1 MNGANNKAGNGFVG
15 MARTPKVVEDR
26 RDQIIDAA
34 MQVFAQKG
42 FTRATNKD
50 IAREAGITPGLIY
63 YYFESKEDLL
73 KTIIETR
80 SPAQLMTTLPLQVF
94 ELPPEVFLRMLILR
108 ALSIIESEQLIQM
121 VRMLLSEVVHN
132 TEAASIVF
140 SMIQRLLEF
149 LGKYFEAQVENG
161 ALRGVDGVLTAQ
173 IMVGSVFVF
182 VLRRQI
188 LCDPTALE
196 YTHEQIAEV
205 VSETVLK
212 GILPR

>member
-1 MNGANNKAGNGFVG
+1 
-15 MARTPKVVEDR
+15 MARTPKGVEDR

-34 MQVFAQKG
+34 MRVFAQKG

-63 YYFESKEDLL
+63 YYFENKKDLL
-73 KTIIETR
+73 KAIIETR
-80 SPAQLMTTLPLQVF
+80 SPALLMTTLPPQVF
-94 ELPPEVFLRMLILR
+94 ELPPEVFLRMLIQR
-108 ALSIIESEQLIQM
+108 ALSIVESNQLIQL
-121 VRMLLSEVVHN
+121 VRMLLPEVIHN
-132 TEAASIVF
+132 TEVAPIVN

-149 LGKYFEAQVENG
+149 LGKYFESQVQIG
-161 ALRGVDGVLTAQ
+161 SLLSVDRVLIAQ
-173 IMVGSVFVF
+173 ITLGSVFVF

-188 LCDPTALE
+188 LCDPVALE
-196 YTHEQIAEV
+196 YTHEQIAEA

>member
-1 MNGANNKAGNGFVG
+1 
-15 MARTPKVVEDR
+15 MARTPKVVADR

-63 YYFESKEDLL
+63 YYFDSKEDLL

-80 SPAQLMTTLPLQVF
+80 SPAQLMTTLPPQVF
-94 ELPPEVFLRMLILR
+94 ELPPEIFMRMLILR
-108 ALSIIESEQLIQM
+108 ALSIIETDQFIQLT
-121 VRMLLSEVVHN
+121 RMILPEVVHN
-132 TEAASIVF
+132 TELEPIIF
-140 SMIQRLLEF
+140 PMIRRLLEF
-149 LGKYFEAQVENG
+149 LGTYFEVQMEKG
-161 ALRGVDGVLTAQ
+161 ALRRVDGVLTAQ
-173 IMVGSVFVF
+173 VMVGSVFIF

-188 LCDPTALE
+188 LHDPIALE
-196 YTHEQIAEV
+196 YSHEQIAEV
-205 VSETVLK
+205 VSETVLQ

>member
-1 MNGANNKAGNGFVG
+1 

-50 IAREAGITPGLIY
+50 IAHEAGITPGLIY
-63 YYFESKEDLL
+63 YYFESKEALL
-73 KTIIETR
+73 KAIIETR
-80 SPAQLMTTLPLQVF
+80 SPAQLITTLPPQVF
-94 ELPPEVFLRMLILR
+94 ELPPETFMRMLILR
-108 ALSIIESEQLIQM
+108 ALSIIESEQLIQL
-121 VRMLLSEVVHN
+121 VRMLLPEVVHN
-132 TEAASIVF
+132 TEVAPIIF

-149 LGKYFEAQVENG
+149 LGRYFETQMEKG
-161 ALRGVDGVLTAQ
+161 ALRRISGVLTAQ
-173 IMVGSVFVF
+173 VMVGSVFGF

-188 LCDPTALE
+188 LRDPTALE
-196 YTHEQIAEV
+196 YTHEQIADV
-205 VSETVLK
+205 VSETVLQ

>member
-1 MNGANNKAGNGFVG
+1 

-50 IAREAGITPGLIY
+50 IAHEAGITPGLIY
-63 YYFESKEDLL
+63 YYFESKEALL
-73 KTIIETR
+73 KAIIETR
-80 SPAQLMTTLPLQVF
+80 SPAQLITTLPPQVF
-94 ELPPEVFLRMLILR
+94 ELPPETFMRMLILR
-108 ALSIIESEQLIQM
+108 ALSIIESEQLIQL
-121 VRMLLSEVVHN
+121 VRMLLPEVVHN
-132 TEAASIVF
+132 TEVAPIIF

-149 LGKYFEAQVENG
+149 LGRYFETQMEKG
-161 ALRGVDGVLTAQ
+161 ALRQISGVLTAQ
-173 IMVGSVFVF
+173 VMVGSVFGF

-188 LCDPTALE
+188 LRDPTALE
-196 YTHEQIAEV
+196 YTHEQIADV
-205 VSETVLK
+205 VSETVLQ

>member
-1 MNGANNKAGNGFVG
+1 

-42 FTRATNKD
+42 FIRATNKD

-63 YYFESKEDLL
+63 YYFDSKEDLL

-80 SPAQLMTTLPLQVF
+80 SPAQLMTTLPPQVF
-94 ELPPEVFLRMLILR
+94 ELPPEIFMRMLILR
-108 ALSIIESEQLIQM
+108 ALSIVETKQFIQLI
-121 VRMLLSEVVHN
+121 RMILPEVIHN
-132 TEAASIVF
+132 TELKPIILP
-140 SMIQRLLEF
+140 MIRRLLEF
-149 LGKYFEAQVENG
+149 LGNYFEAQVEKG
-161 ALRGVDGVLTAQ
+161 ALRRVDGVPTAQ
-173 IMVGSVFVF
+173 VMVGSVLIF

-188 LCDPTALE
+188 LQDPIALE
-196 YTHEQIAEV
+196 YSHEQIADV
-205 VSETVLK
+205 VSETVLQ

>member
-1 MNGANNKAGNGFVG
+1 

-42 FTRATNKD
+42 FIKATNKD

-63 YYFESKEDLL
+63 YYFDSKEDLL

-80 SPAQLMTTLPLQVF
+80 SPAQLMTTLPPQIF
-94 ELPPEVFLRMLILR
+94 ELPPEIFIPMLILR
-108 ALSIIESEQLIQM
+108 ALNIVETEQLIQL
-121 VRMLLSEVVHN
+121 VRMLLPEIVHN
-132 TEAASIVF
+132 TGVAPIIF
-140 SMIQRLLEF
+140 PMIQRLLEF
-149 LGKYFEAQVENG
+149 LGKYFEVQMEKG
-161 ALRGVDGVLTAQ
+161 ALRRLDGVLTAQ
-173 IMVGSVFVF
+173 FMVSSVFVF

-188 LCDPTALE
+188 LHDPIALE
-196 YTHEQIAEV
+196 YSHEQIAEV
-205 VSETVLK
+205 VSETVLQ

>member
-1 MNGANNKAGNGFVG
+1 

-73 KTIIETR
+73 KSIIETR
-80 SPAQLMTTLPLQVF
+80 SPAQLMTTLPPQVF

-108 ALSIIESEQLIQM
+108 ALSIIESEQFIPL
-121 VRMLLSEVVHN
+121 VRMLLPEIAHNSEI
-132 TEAASIVF
+132 ASITASF
-140 SMIQRLLEF
+140 IQRILGF
-149 LGKYFEAQVENG
+149 LGTYFEKQVEKG
-161 ALRGVDGVLTAQ
+161 ALRPINGVLTAQ
-173 IMVGSVFVF
+173 VAIGSALAFI
-182 VLRRQI
+182 LRRQI
-188 LCDPTALE
+188 VCDPVALE
-196 YTHEQIAEV
+196 YTHEQIANAV
-205 VSETVLK
+205 CETVLQ

>member
-1 MNGANNKAGNGFVG
+1 

-26 RDQIIDAA
+26 REQIIDAA

-80 SPAQLMTTLPLQVF
+80 SPAQLMTTLPSQTF
-94 ELPPEVFLRMLILR
+94 ELPPEIFLRMLILR
-108 ALSIIESEQLIQM
+108 ALSIVESEQLIQLI
-121 VRMLLSEVVHN
+121 RMLLPELMHN
-132 TEAASIVF
+132 AEMAPFTFSI
-140 SMIQRLLEF
+140 IQRLLEF
-149 LGKYFEAQVENG
+149 LGTYFETQAVKGTLRQVN
-161 ALRGVDGVLTAQ
+161 GVLTAQ
-173 IMVGSVFVF
+173 IMVGSVFGF

-188 LCDPTALE
+188 IRDPTALE

-205 VSETVLK
+205 VSETVLQ

>member
-1 MNGANNKAGNGFVG
+1 

-26 RDQIIDAA
+26 RDQIVDAA

-50 IAREAGITPGLIY
+50 IAQEAGITPGLIY

-80 SPAQLMTTLPLQVF
+80 SPAQLMTTLHPQVF

-108 ALSIIESEQLIQM
+108 ALSIIESEQLIQL
-121 VRMLLSEVVHN
+121 VRMLLPEVVHN
-132 TEAASIVF
+132 TEVASIVF
-140 SMIQRLLEF
+140 SMFQRILEF

-161 ALRGVDGVLTAQ
+161 ALRSVDGVLTAQ
-173 IMVGSVFVF
+173 IMVGSVFGF

-188 LCDPTALE
+188 LCDPAAME
-196 YTHEQIAEV
+196 YTHQQIAEV

>member
-1 MNGANNKAGNGFVG
+1 

-34 MQVFAQKG
+34 MHVFAQKG
-42 FTRATNKD
+42 FIRATNKD

-63 YYFESKEDLL
+63 YYFDSKEDLL

-80 SPAQLMTTLPLQVF
+80 SPAQLMTTLPPQVF
-94 ELPPEVFLRMLILR
+94 ELPPETFIPMLILR
-108 ALSIIESEQLIQM
+108 ALSIIETEQLIQLI
-121 VRMLLSEVVHN
+121 RMLLPEVIHN
-132 TEAASIVF
+132 TGVAPIIF

-149 LGKYFEAQVENG
+149 LGKYFELQMEKG
-161 ALRGVDGVLTAQ
+161 ALRRLDGVLTAQ

-188 LCDPTALE
+188 LHDPIALE
-196 YTHEQIAEV
+196 YSHEQIAEV
-205 VSETVLK
+205 VSETVLQ

>member
-1 MNGANNKAGNGFVG
+1 

-42 FTRATNKD
+42 FIKATNKD

-63 YYFESKEDLL
+63 YYFDSKEDLL

-80 SPAQLMTTLPLQVF
+80 SPAQLMTTLPPQIF
-94 ELPPEVFLRMLILR
+94 ELPPEIFIPMLILR
-108 ALSIIESEQLIQM
+108 ALNIIETEQFIQL
-121 VRMLLSEVVHN
+121 VRMLLPEVVHN
-132 TEAASIVF
+132 TGVAQIIF
-140 SMIQRLLEF
+140 PMIRRLLEF
-149 LGKYFEAQVENG
+149 LGKYFEVQMGKG
-161 ALRGVDGVLTAQ
+161 ALRRLDGVLTAQ
-173 IMVGSVFVF
+173 FMVSSVFVF

-188 LCDPTALE
+188 LHDPIALE
-196 YTHEQIAEV
+196 YSHEQIAEV
-205 VSETVLK
+205 VSETVLQ

>member
-1 MNGANNKAGNGFVG
+1 

-42 FTRATNKD
+42 FIRATNKD

-63 YYFESKEDLL
+63 YYFDSKEDLL

-80 SPAQLMTTLPLQVF
+80 SPAQLMTTLPPQIF
-94 ELPPEVFLRMLILR
+94 ELPPENFIRMLILR
-108 ALSIIESEQLIQM
+108 ALSIIETEQLIQL
-121 VRMLLSEVVHN
+121 VRMLLPEVVHN
-132 TEAASIVF
+132 TGVASIIF
-140 SMIQRLLEF
+140 PMIQRLLGF
-149 LGKYFEAQVENG
+149 LGKYFEVQIEKG
-161 ALRGVDGVLTAQ
+161 AIRRVDGVLTAQ
-173 IMVGSVFVF
+173 FMVGSVFFF

-188 LCDPTALE
+188 LHDPIALE
-196 YTHEQIAEV
+196 YSHEQIAEV
-205 VSETVLK
+205 VSETVLQ

>member
-1 MNGANNKAGNGFVG
+1 

-42 FTRATNKD
+42 FSRATNKD

-80 SPAQLMTTLPLQVF
+80 SPAQLITTLPPQVF
-94 ELPPEVFLRMLILR
+94 ELSPEIFLRMLILR
-108 ALSIIESEQLIQM
+108 ALSIIESEKLIQL
-121 VRMLLSEVVHN
+121 VRMLLPEVVHN
-132 TEAASIVF
+132 TEVAPIIF
-140 SMIQRLLEF
+140 SLIQRLLEF
-149 LGKYFEAQVENG
+149 LGKYFEAQMEKG
-161 ALRGVDGVLTAQ
+161 ALRRVDGVLTAQ
-173 IMVGSVFVF
+173 VMVGSVFGF

-188 LCDPTALE
+188 LRDPIALE

-205 VSETVLK
+205 ISETVLQ

>member
-1 MNGANNKAGNGFVG
+1 

-42 FTRATNKD
+42 FIRATNKD

-63 YYFESKEDLL
+63 YYFDSKEDLL

-80 SPAQLMTTLPLQVF
+80 SPAQLMTTLPPQVF
-94 ELPPEVFLRMLILR
+94 ELPPEFFIRMLILR
-108 ALSIIESEQLIQM
+108 ALSIIETDQFIQLI
-121 VRMLLSEVVHN
+121 RMLLPEVVHN
-132 TEAASIVF
+132 TELAPIIF
-140 SMIQRLLEF
+140 PMIQRLLEF
-149 LGKYFEAQVENG
+149 LGKYFEVQMEKG
-161 ALRGVDGVLTAQ
+161 ALRRLDGVLTAQ

-188 LCDPTALE
+188 LHDPIALE
-196 YTHEQIAEV
+196 YSHEQIAGV
-205 VSETVLK
+205 VSKTVLQ

>member
-1 MNGANNKAGNGFVG
+1 

-73 KTIIETR
+73 KSIIETR
-80 SPAQLMTTLPLQVF
+80 SPAQLMTTLPPQVF

-108 ALSIIESEQLIQM
+108 ALSIIESEQFIPL
-121 VRMLLSEVVHN
+121 VRMLLPEIAHNSEI
-132 TEAASIVF
+132 ASITASF
-140 SMIQRLLEF
+140 IQRILGF
-149 LGKYFEAQVENG
+149 LGTYFEKQVEKG
-161 ALRGVDGVLTAQ
+161 ALRPINGVLTAQ
-173 IMVGSVFVF
+173 VAIGSVLAFI
-182 VLRRQI
+182 LRRQI
-188 LCDPTALE
+188 VCDPVALE
-196 YTHEQIAEV
+196 YTHEQIANAV
-205 VSETVLK
+205 CETVLQ

>member
-1 MNGANNKAGNGFVG
+1 

-50 IAREAGITPGLIY
+50 IAHEAGITPGLIY
-63 YYFESKEDLL
+63 YYFESKEALL
-73 KTIIETR
+73 KAIIETR
-80 SPAQLMTTLPLQVF
+80 SPAQLITTLPPQVF
-94 ELPPEVFLRMLILR
+94 ELPPETFMRMLILR
-108 ALSIIESEQLIQM
+108 AMSIIESEQLIQL
-121 VRMLLSEVVHN
+121 VRMLLPEVVHN
-132 TEAASIVF
+132 TEVAPIIF

-149 LGKYFEAQVENG
+149 LGRYFETQMEKG
-161 ALRGVDGVLTAQ
+161 ALRRISGVLTAQ
-173 IMVGSVFVF
+173 VVVGSVFGF

-188 LCDPTALE
+188 LRDPTALE
-196 YTHEQIAEV
+196 YTHEQIADV
-205 VSETVLK
+205 VSETVLQ

>member
-1 MNGANNKAGNGFVG
+1 

-42 FTRATNKD
+42 FSRATNKD

-80 SPAQLMTTLPLQVF
+80 SPAQLITTLPPQVF
-94 ELPPEVFLRMLILR
+94 ELSPEIFLRMLILR
-108 ALSIIESEQLIQM
+108 ALRIIESEKLIQL
-121 VRMLLSEVVHN
+121 VRMLLPEVVHN
-132 TEAASIVF
+132 TEVAPIIF
-140 SMIQRLLEF
+140 SLIQRLLEF
-149 LGKYFEAQVENG
+149 LGKYFEAQMEKG
-161 ALRGVDGVLTAQ
+161 ALRRVDGVLTAQ
-173 IMVGSVFVF
+173 VMVGSVFGF

-188 LCDPTALE
+188 LRDPIALE

-205 VSETVLK
+205 ISETVLQ